1 MIPVKYSQVL
11 YRIWLQSGL
20 VLLASLL
27 VSNLTIE
34 VVRAQTINPVP
45 IPDPVLPTPAPSP
58 LPTPPLLPPP
68 EDLLKPSTPPPIP
81 PSQLPNVPGVITVER
96 FEIVGSTVFS
106 SEELAEVTAQYTK
119 KPITF
124 AELLQAASA
133 ITQLYTGRGYVTS
146 GAFSPADQ
154 TFRTQGGIVR
164 IEVVEGSLEAI
175 QVSGTRR
182 LNPDY
187 VRSRLA
193 VATAKPLNVNRLLEA
208 LQLLQL
214 NPLLRNISAEL
225 SAGSSAGQSL
235 LEVTVTEAQSFSTQ
249 LRLDNNRS
257 PSVGSFRRGLQINEA
272 NLFGQGDVVSIAYL
286 NTDGS
291 NALEVNYTYPLNPDN
306 GTLSL
311 GYRPAWNNVIER
323 PFNALDIQGAT
334 RDYDLTFR
342 QPLILTLGQEFALG
356 LTATRRE
363 SDTALLGI
371 PFPLSPGAD
380 DQGRTRLSVLRFFQD
395 FTQRSSR
402 QVIAARSQ
410 FSLGLGLF
418 DATINETPPDGR
430 FFAWR
435 GQGQWVRLLAPDT
448 LLLVR
453 GDLQLADRALVP
465 IEQFSLGGQETVR
478 GYRQD
483 LLLSDNGATAS
494 VEVRL
499 PIFRLPDLSGVLQVA
514 PFIDFGTAFNSSGEA
529 NPNPNTL
536 ASVGLGLQWQMGDRL
551 TARFDYG
558 IPLVSVDR
566 TGDSLQENG
575 FYFSLVYNPF

>member
-1 MIPVKYSQVL
+1 
-11 YRIWLQSGL
+11 
-20 VLLASLL
+20 
-27 VSNLTIE
+27 LTIE